1 MIFSSLPFVFIF
13 FPLIFFIYLISPY
26 FIRNSVLVFASLLFY
41 FIGEP
46 KYFFLIIFSICINYF
61 ISLIID
67 RNKSNLILY
76 LAIVINI
83 LIIFYFKYYFFS
95 LEILNTLGFKFD
107 YNSEISNIIL
117 PLGISFFT
125 FQIISYLIDI
135 HSTKSKL
142 IKNPINFSLYIS
154 FFPQLIAG
162 PIVRINEV
170 SKQLQ
175 TRIISFE
182 DLFQGIE
189 RFVYGLSKKII
200 IANPLSV
207 AVDQIFSLPP
217 SELSFSL
224 CWVAAILFALQ
235 IYYDFSGYSD
245 MAIGL
250 ARIFGFKF
258 PENFNYPYSSFSFQE
273 FWRKWHMTL
282 SSWFRDYLYI
292 PLGGNKHGGFT
303 TFRNLFIVFFL
314 CGLWHGASLNFI
326 LWGIFHGFFLCVERV
341 FFVKKILIIYKKF
354 SYIYFIFFMLVSWV
368 IFRSNDINQ
377 LFIFLSNMF
386 NPASAD
392 FISISEIIG
401 NDIFVLT
408 FIGYYFSLEISKKQ
422 LLKYN
427 KYRIVIICIL
437 FLLSIGIMNIS
448 SYQPFIYFRF

>member
-1 MIFSSLPFVFIF
+1 MIFSSIPFLFIF
-13 FPLIFFIYLISPY
+13 FPLIFLIYFISPY
-26 FIRNSVLVFASLLFY
+26 FIRNLVLVSGSLLFY

-46 KYFFLIIFSICINYF
+46 NYFFLIIFSIFFNYF
-61 ISLIID
+61 ISLLID
-67 RNKSNLILY
+67 RNKSKLILY

-83 LIIFYFKYYFFS
+83 LIIFYFKYYIFS
-95 LEILNTLGFKFD
+95 LEIFNTLGFKFD
-107 YNSEISNIIL
+107 YSSEISNIIL

-135 HSTKSKL
+135 HTKKSIL
-142 IKNPINFSLYIS
+142 IINPINFSLYIS

-162 PIVRINEV
+162 PIVRINEI

-175 TRIISFE
+175 RRIISFD
-182 DLFQGIE
+182 DLFHGIE
-189 RFVYGLSKKII
+189 RFIYGLGKKII

-207 AVDQIFSLPP
+207 AVDQIFSLPS

-224 CWVAAILFALQ
+224 CWIAAILFALQ

-258 PENFNYPYSSFSFQE
+258 PENFNYPYSSFSFKE
-273 FWRKWHMTL
+273 FWRKWHITL

-292 PLGGNKHGGFT
+292 PLGGNRHGGFT

-326 LWGIFHGFFLCVERV
+326 LWGIYHGFFLCIERV
-341 FFVKKILIIYKKF
+341 IFVKEILLKYKKF
-354 SYIYFIFFMLVSWV
+354 SYLYFIFFMIVSWV

-377 LFIFLSNMF
+377 LFIFFSNMF
-386 NPASAD
+386 NPLNANFS
-392 FISISEIIG
+392 SVSEIIG
-401 NDIFVLT
+401 NNVFFLA
-408 FIGYYFSLEISKKQ
+408 FIGCYFSLEISKKQ
-422 LLKYN
+422 LLKFN
-427 KYRIVIICIL
+427 KYKIL
-437 FLLSIGIMNIS
+437 FLLILLFLSICVMNTS